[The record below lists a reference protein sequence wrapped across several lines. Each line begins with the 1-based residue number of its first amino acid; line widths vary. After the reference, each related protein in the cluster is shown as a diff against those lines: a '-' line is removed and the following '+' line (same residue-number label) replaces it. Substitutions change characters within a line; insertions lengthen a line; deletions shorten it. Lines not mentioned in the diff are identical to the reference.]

1 MQLPIEISYRGVA
14 KSDEIEKLVREK
26 AGRLD
31 KFCDHISRCDV
42 IIEKPNQAQHSGSPF
57 RVRIDV
63 TVPPHHELV
72 ADEKPTKHEMHEPL
86 TKVIGDAFRSM
97 ERQLTT
103 LTDKQHH
110 RIKTHEEGGHALI
123 SKLFAADGYG
133 FITDMQGRDVYFHRD
148 SLKNGDF
155 DRLKVGTEVRF
166 DEVAGENGAHATS
179 VHIVSNGGS
188 RL

>member
-14 KSDEIEKLVREK
+14 KSDEIETLVRDK
-26 AGRLD
+26 ASRLD

-42 IIEKPNQAQHSGSPF
+42 VIEQPNHTQHSGSPF

-86 TKVIGDAFRSM
+86 KKVIGDAFRSM
-97 ERQLTT
+97 ERQLKE
-103 LTDKQHH
+103 LTARQHH
-110 RIKTHEEGGHALI
+110 KVKTHEDGAHALV

-133 FITDMQGRDVYFHRD
+133 FITDLQGRDVYFHRD

-155 DRLKVGTEVRF
+155 ETLKVGTEVRF
-166 DEVAGENGAHATS
+166 DEAHNEKGAHATS
-179 VHIVSNGGS
+179 VHIISTGGS